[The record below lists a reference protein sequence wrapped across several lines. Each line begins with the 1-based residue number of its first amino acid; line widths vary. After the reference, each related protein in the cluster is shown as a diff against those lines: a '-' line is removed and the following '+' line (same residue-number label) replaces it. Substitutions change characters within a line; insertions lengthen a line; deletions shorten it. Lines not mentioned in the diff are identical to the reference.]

1 MERYTHFADKK
12 NDDMLRSFLDSS
24 KIGLPLPDR
33 PNKKKTLITLNA
45 IMFVLHLASTI
56 AVLSLN
62 SVNNVRYCIPL
73 YITYPKWHVPNPNVP
88 CFGTYTQMGVNVINQ
103 CSIELTSDKVSV
115 MEGTTLLALF
125 TLVSA
130 LFHAIIVYKN
140 EWYTKQIEVGN
151 QWLRWV
157 EYSFSSAIMIIVILA
172 VVGVNDL
179 YIIMFSFTAMWVVN
193 MLGYSQEILDQF
205 AGPMIDRLRTT
216 PRFNSPDSSIIV
228 EPKKRNWFVRYHP
241 TFIGWVVYI
250 VLWAVVLTQFF
261 YSYFNTTTKP
271 PAFVIAAVFTLLI
284 LFSSFGVVQL
294 LTIANKISY
303 YNGEIAYVVLSLV
316 AKLSLVWILQISMF
330 NTANITIGN
339 C

>member
-1 MERYTHFADKK
+1 MEHFTHPSDKK
-12 NDDMLRSFLDSS
+12 NDDIMKPFLNSAS
-24 KIGLPLPDR
+24 IGLALPDR
-33 PNKKKTLITLNA
+33 ANKKKTLITLNA
-45 IMFVLHLASTI
+45 VMFALHLISTI
-56 AVLSLN
+56 VVLSLN
-62 SVNNVRYCIPL
+62 SVNNIRYCIPL
-73 YITYPKWHVPNPNVP
+73 YITYPKWHVPNPNVA
-88 CFGTYTQMGVNVINQ
+88 CFSTYMSMGVKVVNQ
-103 CSIELTSDKVSV
+103 CSIELSSDKVSV

-140 EWYTKQIEVGN
+140 EWYVKQIEIGN

-179 YIIMFSFTAMWVVN
+179 YTVMFSFTAMWSVN

-205 AGPMIDRLRTT
+205 AGPVANRQRVS
-216 PRFNSPDSSIIV
+216 PRINNLNASVIV
-228 EPKKRNWFVRYHP
+228 APEQRNWFVRYHP
-241 TFIGWVVYI
+241 TFIGWVIYI

-261 YSYFNTTTKP
+261 YSYFNSDVTP
-271 PAFVIAAVFTLLI
+271 PEFVIAAVFTLLI

-294 LTIANKISY
+294 LTIAGKLSY
-303 YNGEIAYVVLSLV
+303 YTGEITYVVLSLV
-316 AKLSLVWILQISMF
+316 AKLSLVWILQLSMF